1 MMLQKKKEGDVNE
14 NGSDEGDDNADDE
27 DNNDFKP

>member
-1 MMLQKKKEGDVNE
+1 MMLQKQKEGDVNE

-27 DNNDFKP
+27 DDNDFKP